1 MLHKFIAFAILLVI
15 TASCK
20 KDEVV
25 DYGPIDKKIIETYLT
40 AHSLTAES
48 TSSGLYYIIEK
59 PGGTNHPNIKSKVSV
74 NYQGFLTDG
83 TMFDSYYGK
92 GQPYTQ
98 ALSSLV
104 KGWQEGLQLIGVGGK
119 IQLFVPSTLG
129 YGSSALISNYAT
141 IPANSVLVFKVELVE
156 FY

>member
-1 MLHKFIAFAILLVI
+1 MLRKFIAFALLVVI
-15 TASCK
+15 AASCT

-48 TSSGLYYIIEK
+48 TSSGLYYIIEN
-59 PGGTNHPNIKSKVSV
+59 PGGTNHPNILSKVSV

-83 TMFDSYYGK
+83 TMFDSYYGN

-119 IQLFVPSTLG
+119 IKLFIPSTLG
-129 YGSSALISNYAT
+129 YGSTALNSNYAT
-141 IPANSVLVFKVELVE
+141 IPANSVLVFNVELVE
-156 FY
+156 YY